1 MTAHETVLRACG
13 VYKVFVAR
21 GGKARTALRDV
32 DLEVRRGEF
41 MCLIGPSGCGKTTVL
56 NMFAGL
62 VQPSDGTI
70 LHEGRVVDA
79 VNTRVGYVT
88 QDDNLLP
95 WRSVIGNVELA
106 LECKGV
112 PRAERRER
120 ARDYVGRVGLEGL
133 EELYP
138 HELSGGMRKRVSI
151 ARTLV
156 DDSVHVILMD
166 EPFGPLDAQTRI
178 ILQDELL
185 RLWQG
190 TGRHHRLCH
199 ARPDRSHRA
208 QRPHRNLHQRSRVD
222 QRHPRSSAAAP
233 TGRLSHTRDLG
244 LQRHLR
250 RNLER
255 PAGRNPQDAAR
266 CHRLT
271 PRPRYSS
278 ANDHFWPVRRVRSQ
292 HAGDGRR
299 RAFSPCNRACS
310 LSCLWRGG
318 RLRAL
323 WSIRCF
329 SVIRSPWRVRFFRS
343 PSMARCGGIS
353 NGR

>member
-185 RLWQG
+185 RLWLG
-190 TGRHHRLCH
+190 TGRTIVFVTHDLIE
-199 ARPDRSHRA
+199 AIALSDRIAIFTSVPGSIKGIREVA
-208 QRPHRNLHQRSRVD
+208 L
-222 QRHPRSSAAAP
+222 
-233 TGRLSHTRDLG
+233 
-244 LQRHLR
+244 
-250 RNLER
+250 
-255 PAGRNPQDAAR
+255 
-266 CHRLT
+266 
-271 PRPRYSS
+271 PRPRDVFHIHETSGFSDIYDEIW
-278 ANDHFWPVRRVRSQ
+278 NDLQEEILKTRNLD
-292 HAGDGRR
+292 AT
-299 RAFSPCNRACS
+299 A
-310 LSCLWRGG
+310 
-318 RLRAL
+318 
-323 WSIRCF
+323 
-329 SVIRSPWRVRFFRS
+329 
-343 PSMARCGGIS
+343 
-353 NGR
+353 